1 MGFPISDGTIAGD
14 AKVDSYFQALRVTLR
29 PTQVLG
35 WYSLGAQTGAL
46 TLVAAGGAIF
56 SMRNSGTNLMLI
68 RQVGV
73 GFIATTAFAAA
84 QRVDYALVVAR
95 TFTAS
100 DTGGTAIS
108 LTGNNGKHRTNLATP
123 NSVDCRIATTAA
135 LTAGTKVLDGNSQ
148 AQIGGWVGAA
158 GAGVPIDSDNLL
170 SHDAG
175 DYPLVLAPNEG
186 FNIQNITVMGAGG
199 VGIAY
204 VNLEYAELT
213 TF

>member
-1 MGFPISDGTIAGD
+1 MGFPLSDGTLAGD
-14 AKVDSYFQALRVTLR
+14 AKVDSYFQALRVSLR

-35 WYSLGAQTGAL
+35 WYSLGAQTGPL
-46 TLVAAGGAIF
+46 TLVAAAGAIF
-56 SMRNSGTNLMLI
+56 SFRNSGTNLMLI

-84 QRVDYALVVAR
+84 QRVDYALFVAR
-95 TFTAS
+95 AFTAS
-100 DTGGTAIS
+100 DTGGTAIAI
-108 LTGNNGKHRTNLATP
+108 TGNNGKHRTSLATP

-135 LTAGTKVLDGNSQ
+135 LVAGTKTLDVNSQ
-148 AQIGGWVGAA
+148 AQIGTWVGAV
-158 GAGVPIDSDNLL
+158 GAGVAVNSNNLL
-170 SHDAG
+170 AHDAG

-186 FNIQNITVMGAGG
+186 FNIQNITLMGAGG

-204 VNLEYAELT
+204 VNMEFAELT